1 MPATLTPEEQQK
13 VDAWVNAVR
22 ALARQHGVAHRPGVT
37 YAVKSARRLLV
48 TEPLTQMIYLSSR
61 NAQSAGIPEEE
72 LLAIRTL
79 IFS

>member
-13 VDAWVNAVR
+13 VDAWVYAVR
-22 ALARQHGVAHRPGVT
+22 TLARQHGCAHREGVNF
-37 YAVKSARRLLV
+37 AVKSARRLLV
-48 TEPLTQMIYLSSR
+48 TESLSTMIYLSSR

-79 IFS
+79 IFG